1 MCDNV
6 FKYLHTCKIMKLIIF
21 CIFLLF
27 SHEMFYTQA
36 KVKKCI
42 FFAVFCFI
50 NFSLRFKLN
59 HFASRQNKIDIF
71 CLFSQIIFLF
81 NRKRNI
87 FLALFRFINFSF
99 RFIFLLLAAKQKK
112 YTLITCFYRHTI
124 FSFPFCIW
132 TYTNARN

>member
-1 MCDNV
+1 
-6 FKYLHTCKIMKLIIF
+6 MKREEIPCPSFEEAIF

-50 NFSLRFKLN
+50 NFMLRFKFN

-71 CLFSQIIFLF
+71 LLIFANNFLY
-81 NRKRNI
+81 NRKRNS

-132 TYTNARN
+132 TYSNARI